1 MRKAI
6 AAALLMMLT
15 GSISAPVT
23 CAGWEGSAANRLA
36 CCKRAQHVA
45 CHEQA
50 TADDCCAGQEQS
62 RQPAFTIAPQS
73 ATPPLQV
80 VAVCVPAFD
89 AVRVELTLAALC
101 RQNLARQLHVPPNL
115 SPPPLRI

>member
-6 AAALLMMLT
+6 AATLLMMLT

-36 CCKRAQHVA
+36 CCKRAQHVT
-45 CHEQA
+45 CQEQA

-62 RQPAFTIAPQS
+62 RQPAFTIAPLS
-73 ATPPLQV
+73 ATPPPQV
-80 VAVCVPAFD
+80 VAGCVPALD
-89 AVRVELTLAALC
+89 AVRVELTLAALSH
-101 RQNLARQLHVPPNL
+101 QNLIRQLHVPPNL
-115 SPPPLRI
+115 SLPPLRI

>member
-1 MRKAI
+1 
-6 AAALLMMLT
+6 MMLT

-36 CCKRAQHVA
+36 CCKRAQHAA

-62 RQPAFTIAPQS
+62 RQPAFTIAPPS
-73 ATPPLQV
+73 ATPPQV
-80 VAVCVPAFD
+80 VAGCVPAFD
-89 AVRVELTLAALC
+89 AVPVELTLAALC
-101 RQNLARQLHVPPNL
+101 YQNLIRQLHVPPNL
-115 SPPPLRI
+115 SLPPLRI